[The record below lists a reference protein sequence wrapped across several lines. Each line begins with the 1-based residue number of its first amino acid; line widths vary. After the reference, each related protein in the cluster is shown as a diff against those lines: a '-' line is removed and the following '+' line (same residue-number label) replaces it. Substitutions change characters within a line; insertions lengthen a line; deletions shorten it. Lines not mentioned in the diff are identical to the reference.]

1 MISSLT
7 FASCYIYAPGGGC
20 DVSDR
25 SRSLCSLLKAGDTRL
40 ILKYAQLVGHHARA
54 CPTLDGFFDSGDVLV
69 PVPGSEPRDPEARC
83 VASLLAEALVNE
95 GLADAHWPCIRRVQ
109 RVRKSAT
116 AAPRERP
123 TAERHYDTLAV
134 EFTRGAGGPMIG
146 ASGPTRVAGDPTRI
160 TLVDDV
166 VTRGR
171 TLLAAATRLHEAFP
185 NARIQAFALLRTMGF
200 VSRVDRLWDPCIG
213 EITWRG
219 GDARRN
225 P

>member
-20 DVSDR
+20 SVSER
-25 SRSLCSLLKAGDTRL
+25 SRSLCSLLKAGDARL
-40 ILKYAQLVGHHARA
+40 ILKYAQLMKHQARE
-54 CPTLDGFFDSGDVLV
+54 CPALAGFFDSSDVLV
-69 PVPGSEPRDPEARC
+69 PVPGSEPQDPALRS
-83 VASLLAEALVNE
+83 VPSLLAEALVRE
-95 GLADAHWPCIRRVQ
+95 GLAGAHWQCIRRVQ

-123 TAERHYDTLAV
+123 TAQRHYDSFSV
-134 EFTRGAGGPMIG
+134 EFAQI
-146 ASGPTRVAGDPTRI
+146 AVDPARM

-171 TLLAAATRLHEAFP
+171 TLLAAATRLHDAFP
-185 NARIQAFALLRTMGF
+185 NARIQGFALLRTLGF
-200 VSRVDRLWDPCIG
+200 APRVDRLWDPCIG

>member
-1 MISSLT
+1 MIASLT

-20 DVSDR
+20 DVSER
-25 SRSLCSLLKAGDTRL
+25 SRSLCSRLKAGDARL
-40 ILKYAQLVGHHARA
+40 ILKYAQLVKHHASE
-54 CPTLDGFFDSGDVLV
+54 CPVLAGFFDASDVLV
-69 PVPGSEPRDPEARC
+69 PVPGSGQHDRAARC
-83 VASLLAEALVNE
+83 VASLLAEALVRE
-95 GLADAHWPCIRRVQ
+95 GLGGAHWPCIRRVQ
-109 RVRKSAT
+109 PVRKSAT

-123 TAERHYDTLAV
+123 TAGRHYDSLAL
-134 EFTRGAGGPMIG
+134 EFTQ
-146 ASGPTRVAGDPTRI
+146 VAGNPDRM

-171 TLLAAATRLHEAFP
+171 TLLAAATRLHDAFP
-185 NARIQAFALLRTMGF
+185 HAQIQGFALLRTMGF
-200 VSRVDRLWDPCIG
+200 AARVDRLWDPCIG

>member
-1 MISSLT
+1 MMISPVSAQRMISSLT

-20 DVSDR
+20 NVSER
-25 SRSLCSLLKAGDTRL
+25 SRSLCSLLKAGDARL
-40 ILKYAQLVGHHARA
+40 ILKYAQLVKHHAGECA
-54 CPTLDGFFDSGDVLV
+54 ALAGFFDSSDVLV
-69 PVPGSEPRDPEARC
+69 PVPGSEPRDPALRS
-83 VASLLAEALVNE
+83 VASLLAEALVHE
-95 GLADAHWPCIRRVQ
+95 GLAGAHWQCIRRVQ

-123 TAERHYDTLAV
+123 TAQRHYDSLAV
-134 EFTRGAGGPMIG
+134 EFTQ
-146 ASGPTRVAGDPTRI
+146 VAGDPARM

-171 TLLAAATRLHEAFP
+171 TLLAAATRLHDAFP
-185 NARIQAFALLRTMGF
+185 NARIQGFALLRTMGF
-200 VSRVDRLWDPCIG
+200 AARVDRLWDPCIG

>member
-1 MISSLT
+1 MIPSLT

-20 DVSDR
+20 NLSER
-25 SRSLCSLLKAGDTRL
+25 SRSLCALFKAGDARL
-40 ILKYAQLVGHHARA
+40 ISKYAKLVRHHTRGCPELAR
-54 CPTLDGFFDSGDVLV
+54 FFDSSDVLV
-69 PVPGSEPRDPEARC
+69 PVPGSEPRDLEAQSA
-83 VASLLAEALVNE
+83 ASLLAQALVRE
-95 GLADAHWPCIRRVQ
+95 GLADAHWQCIRRVQ

-116 AAPRERP
+116 AVPRERP
-123 TAERHYDTLAV
+123 TAQRHYDTLAV
-134 EFTRGAGGPMIG
+134 ELP
-146 ASGPTRVAGDPTRI
+146 SVVGDPMRM

-185 NARIQAFALLRTMGF
+185 NTRIQGFALLRTMGF
-200 VSRVDRLWDPCIG
+200 AARVDRLWEPCIG
-213 EITWRG
+213 EIAWRG

>member
-20 DVSDR
+20 DVSER
-25 SRSLCSLLKAGDTRL
+25 SRSLCSLLKAGNARL
-40 ILKYAQLVGHHARA
+40 ILKYAQLVKHYAGE
-54 CPTLDGFFDSGDVLV
+54 CPALAGFFDSSDVLI
-69 PVPGSEPRDPEARC
+69 PVPGSEPRDSTVRC
-83 VASLLAEALVNE
+83 VTSLLAEALVRE
-95 GLADAHWPCIRRVQ
+95 GLAGAQWQCIRRVWP
-109 RVRKSAT
+109 VRKSAT

-123 TAERHYDTLAV
+123 TAQRHYDSLAV
-134 EFTRGAGGPMIG
+134 EFTQ
-146 ASGPTRVAGDPTRI
+146 VAGDPARM

-171 TLLAAATRLHEAFP
+171 TLLAAATRLHDAFP
-185 NARIQAFALLRTMGF
+185 NARIQGFALLRTMGF
-200 VSRVDRLWDPCIG
+200 APRVDRLWDPCIG
-213 EITWRG
+213 EIIWRG